1 MICVVLPVILCN
13 HMNTSICYI
22 SDNCQSI
29 NLNINLSINSKLLFQ
44 EKYNEPKKEIQ
55 RIKKNINRENLN
67 GRYRLSMSV
76 FLTVTLINL
85 FSDLPFT
92 YRLGN
97 VYATKVQT
105 VIYYIAEVLLSIVVG
120 VLQMGLIRFHL
131 NMARKKECRISDV
144 FYCFMNH
151 SNRYFGAY
159 IIYYAISM
167 IAKAPFLVARNFF
180 KLSGDTMGIAI
191 ALYAAS
197 AVLSFIVLVLFPF
210 YLYLVLSRD
219 DLSVFA
225 CLTHA
230 IKLIR
235 GNILRVIYINVSFI
249 GMLVLCVLSLG
260 IGLLWVEPY
269 YEQTFT
275 NLFLD
280 VTGELPAVD
289 CMV

>member
-1 MICVVLPVILCN
+1 
-13 HMNTSICYI
+13 MNPKNKSKELKRI
-22 SDNCQSI
+22 S
-29 NLNINLSINSKLLFQ
+29 
-44 EKYNEPKKEIQ
+44 
-55 RIKKNINRENLN
+55 RENLN

-92 YRLGN
+92 YLLGN

-191 ALYAAS
+191 ALYVAS

>member
-1 MICVVLPVILCN
+1 MQTDETIDRYFYITGWICIAVFAALAAVIGVCGTQIL
-13 HMNTSICYI
+13 
-22 SDNCQSI
+22 
-29 NLNINLSINSKLLFQ
+29 
-44 EKYNEPKKEIQ
+44 
-55 RIKKNINRENLN
+55 
-67 GRYRLSMSV
+67 
-76 FLTVTLINL
+76 
-85 FSDLPFT
+85 
-92 YRLGN
+92 
-97 VYATKVQT
+97 TKVPPCPLHAYT
-105 VIYYIAEVLLSIVVG
+105 GYYCPGCGGTRATFAL
-120 VLQMGLIRFHL
+120 LQMGLIRFHL

>member
-1 MICVVLPVILCN
+1 
-13 HMNTSICYI
+13 MN
-22 SDNCQSI
+22 
-29 NLNINLSINSKLLFQ
+29 
-44 EKYNEPKKEIQ
+44 PKKKSKELK
-55 RIKKNINRENLN
+55 RISRVNLN

-92 YRLGN
+92 YLLGN

>member
-1 MICVVLPVILCN
+1 MQTDETIDRYFYITGWICIAVFAALAAVIGVCGTQIL
-13 HMNTSICYI
+13 
-22 SDNCQSI
+22 
-29 NLNINLSINSKLLFQ
+29 
-44 EKYNEPKKEIQ
+44 
-55 RIKKNINRENLN
+55 
-67 GRYRLSMSV
+67 
-76 FLTVTLINL
+76 
-85 FSDLPFT
+85 
-92 YRLGN
+92 
-97 VYATKVQT
+97 TKVPPCPMHAYT
-105 VIYYIAEVLLSIVVG
+105 GYYCPGCGGTRATFAL
-120 VLQMGLIRFHL
+120 LQMGLIRFHL

-235 GNILRVIYINVSFI
+235 GNILRVIYINLSFI

-269 YEQTFT
+269 YEQTFA

-280 VTGELPAVD
+280 VTGELPTVD
-289 CMV
+289 CAV

>member
-1 MICVVLPVILCN
+1 
-13 HMNTSICYI
+13 
-22 SDNCQSI
+22 
-29 NLNINLSINSKLLFQ
+29 
-44 EKYNEPKKEIQ
+44 
-55 RIKKNINRENLN
+55 
-67 GRYRLSMSV
+67 
-76 FLTVTLINL
+76 
-85 FSDLPFT
+85 
-92 YRLGN
+92 
-97 VYATKVQT
+97 
-105 VIYYIAEVLLSIVVG
+105 
-120 VLQMGLIRFHL
+120 MGLIRFHL
-131 NMARKKECRISDV
+131 NMARRKECRISDV

-180 KLSGDTMGIAI
+180 KLSGDTVGIAI
-191 ALYAAS
+191 VLYAAS

-219 DLSVFA
+219 DLSVFT

-269 YEQTFT
+269 YEQTF
-275 NLFLD
+275 
-280 VTGELPAVD
+280 VKSLPRCDRGAADSGLHGVVILHLQQPVHNPCCNAALVHNFKLCAVVSRD
-289 CMV
+289 ECDHIGICSKACACYL

>member
-1 MICVVLPVILCN
+1 
-13 HMNTSICYI
+13 MN
-22 SDNCQSI
+22 
-29 NLNINLSINSKLLFQ
+29 
-44 EKYNEPKKEIQ
+44 PKKKSKELK
-55 RIKKNINRENLN
+55 RISRENLN

-92 YRLGN
+92 YLLGN

-144 FYCFMNH
+144 FYCAESLQQIFWSIH
-151 SNRYFGAY
+151 HILCHLYDCKGA
-159 IIYYAISM
+159 
-167 IAKAPFLVARNFF
+167 FLVARNFF

-197 AVLSFIVLVLFPF
+197 ASLGFIVLVLFPF

-269 YEQTFT
+269 YEQTFA

>member
-1 MICVVLPVILCN
+1 
-13 HMNTSICYI
+13 MN
-22 SDNCQSI
+22 
-29 NLNINLSINSKLLFQ
+29 
-44 EKYNEPKKEIQ
+44 PKKKSKELK
-55 RIKKNINRENLN
+55 RISRENLN

-92 YRLGN
+92 YLLGN

-210 YLYLVLSRD
+210 YLYLV
-219 DLSVFA
+219 
-225 CLTHA
+225 
-230 IKLIR
+230 R

-269 YEQTFT
+269 YEQTFA

-280 VTGELPAVD
+280 VTGELQAMD
-289 CMV
+289 CTV